1 MRHQEA
7 LRAED
12 VGVGAGADLWWGPV
26 EFVDGGFGGWE
37 GCDEG
42 VSVVVLCGSLW
53 SWCRCG
59 DLGFGIRVLG
69 RAVWI

>member
-1 MRHQEA
+1 ME
-7 LRAED
+7 E

-42 VSVVVLCGSLW
+42 LVLCFFVVV
-53 SWCRCG
+53 
-59 DLGFGIRVLG
+59 VQ
-69 RAVWI
+69 VW